1 MSATSINT
9 HTHIHRLLMLF
20 FFFLV
25 PHSGSIVQQLRL
37 HNGKT
42 SHFHYVYS
50 LNYFLFFLS
59 LFFVLIEQ

>member
-1 MSATSINT
+1 
-9 HTHIHRLLMLF
+9 MLF